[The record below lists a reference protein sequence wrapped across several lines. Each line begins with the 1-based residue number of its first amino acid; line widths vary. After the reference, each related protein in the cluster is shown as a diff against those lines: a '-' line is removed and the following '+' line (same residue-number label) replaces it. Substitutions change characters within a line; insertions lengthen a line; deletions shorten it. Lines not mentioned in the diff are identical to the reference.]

1 MPNPAGCGIDGS
13 HSVIHYL
20 VRRCRAG
27 TTAPAI
33 ASAAHA
39 NPRAQQMFYMIG
51 AMYEVMNAKNLPAK
65 RSVAVIMI
73 VLVAACF
80 AFGCLGGDSD
90 SNGSGDGASSGGSK
104 KPSKPWVPPEK
115 PYVKSIDTS
124 KLKLGTVSEATIT
137 ICNNGSEAIAK
148 ENIAMTATLLK
159 LDDWKVNPFLKKM
172 SAEEKTETYELEFT
186 EQIKN
191 RESCALC
198 AEFDLPAKVETKF
211 GKISIA
217 GTYHV
222 VIQVYAD
229 DTLIGTRT
237 MDLHL
242 TT

>member
-1 MPNPAGCGIDGS
+1 MTWCRTGVGGG
-13 HSVIHYL
+13 
-20 VRRCRAG
+20 VREFRPKALDRM
-27 TTAPAI
+27 
-33 ASAAHA
+33 
-39 NPRAQQMFYMIG
+39 QQMFYMIG
-51 AMYEVMNAKNLPAK
+51 AMYEFMNAKNVPAK
-65 RSVAVIMI
+65 RSVAVITI

-80 AFGCLGGDSD
+80 AFGCLSD
-90 SNGSGDGASSGGSK
+90 DNGSGDGASSGGSE

-137 ICNNGSEAIAK
+137 ICNNGSEAITK
-148 ENIAMTATLLK
+148 EKIVMTATAVK
-159 LDDWKVNPFLKKM
+159 LDNWLANKALNTKSD
-172 SAEEKTETYELEFT
+172 EERTETYELTFN
-186 EQIKN
+186 QPIASGS
-191 RESCALC
+191 SCKFP
-198 AEFDLPAKVETKF
+198 AEFDLPAKVS
-211 GKISIA
+211 GVSIA

>member
-1 MPNPAGCGIDGS
+1 
-13 HSVIHYL
+13 VIHYL
-20 VRRCRAG
+20 VRMCRAG
-27 TTAPAI
+27 TTAPLPILAAAAPAT

-39 NPRAQQMFYMIG
+39 NPRTQQMFYMIG
-51 AMYEVMNAKNLPAK
+51 AMYEFMNAKNLPAK

-90 SNGSGDGASSGGSK
+90 DNGSGDGASSGGSK

-148 ENIAMTATLLK
+148 EKIVMTATAVTLDNWLANKALK
-159 LDDWKVNPFLKKM
+159 TKSD
-172 SAEEKTETYELEFT
+172 EERTETYELTFN
-186 EQIKN
+186 QRI
-191 RESCALC
+191 ESGKSCTFP
-198 AEFDLPAKVETKF
+198 AEFDLPAKVS
-211 GKISIA
+211 GVSIA